1 MKYIVAVVF
10 GRRNTAV
17 YRYDECCPI
26 ISVANIH
33 VFLHAGT
40 GLYIYN
46 TPNIRSSRLR
56 RLEGSMPAAWCTVI
70 CLANDENGHC
80 DQ

>member
-1 MKYIVAVVF
+1 MKYIVAIIF
-10 GRRNTAV
+10 DRRNTAV
-17 YRYDECCPI
+17 YRYECCPI

-46 TPNIRSSRLR
+46 TPNIRSSRLH

-70 CLANDENGHC
+70 CLVKNGHC
-80 DQ
+80 SQ